1 MIKRLHVYIKQYR
14 FICRSIGKIA
24 KHRFPQ
30 LLVRVLDEEQAF
42 CRSVVR
48 YRVQCV
54 MLKHV
59 YLFFPSSFSD
69 VFGCSHRCSAV
80 YRSRRV
86 CVMRTCALDSG
97 VKRASSTFRRSGC

>member
-14 FICRSIGKIA
+14 FTYRSIGKIA
-24 KHRFPQ
+24 KHCFPQ
-30 LLVRVLDEEQAF
+30 LLVTVLEEQAF
-42 CRSVVR
+42 YRSVVR

-69 VFGCSHRCSAV
+69 TFGCSHRCSAV

-97 VKRASSTFRRSGC
+97 VKRTSPTFRHSGC